1 MEAEPPRT
9 ATIRNY
15 PPELEAEKTV
25 GFSPVVNPAP
35 RALSQEQIEHYNEH
49 GFIPRIQGVFS
60 AAEAVEH
67 REFYDR
73 ALQECRRRGR
83 DENAING
90 YHSKLRT
97 IYELAT
103 DPRLLAIVEDL
114 MGGESFSCVM
124 TNYLCK
130 LPRSDKYVPW
140 HQVRKLRPLSRA
152 PVKLTTVCTT
162 LSKA

>member
-1 MEAEPPRT
+1 MQFRS
-9 ATIRNY
+9 IVDR
-15 PPELEAEKTV
+15 
-25 GFSPVVNPAP
+25 
-35 RALSQEQIEHYNEH
+35 R
-49 GFIPRIQGVFS
+49 
-60 AAEAVEH
+60 EH
-67 REFYDR
+67 RAFYDR
-73 ALQECRRRGR
+73 ALEECRRRGR

-140 HQVRKLRPLSRA
+140 HQVRKHP
-152 PVKLTTVCTT
+152 
-162 LSKA
+162 LSKAP